1 MSCIL
6 SDALPGAEQNFHPQL
21 LLHGFLQS
29 QQVALSQPAVQEGKD
44 ADKRILADKAFLN
57 ALVVKDPK
65 RLIEHLL
72 VKGALL
78 QRKGMSLVDGFFRGV
93 AIFQRCGPQVMKFR
107 PHILK
112 IDVVVAPQYF
122 HTVHT
127 NGCPALMVGA
137 FAVTGGKILN
147 VTPERRAQV
156 IILQFV
162 PDSTPSGY
170 ACHVTTSQS
179 R

>member
-29 QQVALSQPAVQEGKD
+29 QQAALAKPAIQKGKD
-44 ADKRILADKAFLN
+44 TDKGILADKAFLD

-78 QRKGMSLVDGFFRGV
+78 QRKGMSLVDGLFCGV
-93 AIFQRCGPQVMKFR
+93 VIFQRGGAQVMKFR
-107 PHILK
+107 PHIFK
-112 IDVVVAPQYF
+112 IGVVVAPQHF
-122 HTVHT
+122 HAVHT
-127 NGCPALMVGA
+127 NGGPALMVGA
-137 FAVTGGKILN
+137 FAVTGGKILD
-147 VTPERRAQV
+147 VAPERRAQV
-156 IILQFV
+156 IIL
-162 PDSTPSGY
+162 
-170 ACHVTTSQS
+170 
-179 R
+179 